1 MLTSPLELNYQQTPV
16 AGEETSFRSSPKK
29 ELGRDDFLTL
39 LVAQLRHQNPLSPME
54 SADFTA
60 QLAQFSSLEQ
70 LFGMNDTLADIQSSL
85 ATREDKNIL
94 DYIGKSVKINDTT
107 IAVKNGG
114 TDTGAYTL
122 ENRADVT
129 IFIYNNEGQEIRRI
143 DAGWENAGEHE
154 LNWDGRNNNGLE
166 VSDGI
171 YTFEIEAMDENGYAA
186 YSKASFTGT
195 VNGVSYENDIP
206 YLMVGNRLV
215 TPEEIIEVKE
225 SSNS

>member
-70 LFGMNDTLADIQSSL
+70 LFGMNDTLADIQNSL

-94 DYIGKSVKINDTT
+94 DYIGKSVKINDNT

-143 DAGWENAGEHE
+143 DAGWENTGEHE
-154 LNWDGRNNNGLE
+154 LNWDGRNNKGLE

>member
-1 MLTSPLELNYQQTPV
+1 MLTSPLGSHYQQTLV
-16 AGEETSFRSSPKK
+16 AGEDTSFRNSPKG
-29 ELGRDDFLTL
+29 ELGRDDFLKL
-39 LVAQLRHQNPLSPME
+39 LVTQLKHQDPLSPME

-70 LFGMNDTLADIQSSL
+70 LFGMNDTLADIQNSL

-94 DYIGKSVKINDTT
+94 DYIGKSVKINDNT
-107 IAVKNGG
+107 IAVKNGE

-129 IFIYNNEGQEIRRI
+129 IFIYNNKGQEIRRI
-143 DAGWENAGEHE
+143 DAGWENAGEYG
-154 LNWDGRNNNGLE
+154 LNWDGRNNNGLG

-171 YTFEIEAMDENGYAA
+171 YTFEVEAMDENGYAA
-186 YSKASFTGT
+186 YSKASFTGM
-195 VNGVSYENDIP
+195 VIGVSYENNIP

-225 SSNS
+225 SGNS